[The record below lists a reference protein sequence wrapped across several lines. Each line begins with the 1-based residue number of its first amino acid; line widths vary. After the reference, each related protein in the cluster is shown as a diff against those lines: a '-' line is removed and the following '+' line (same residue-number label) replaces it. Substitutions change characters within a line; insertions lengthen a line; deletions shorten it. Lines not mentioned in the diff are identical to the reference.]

1 MAQRQTQTQASLSRT
16 EEKPHL
22 LYLVHRIPFPP
33 NKGDKVRSFHLLKFL
48 SQHYRVHLG
57 TFVDY
62 TQDWQYV
69 SALNE
74 FCESVHV
81 EGINPLVARALSL
94 RGLLQDEALS
104 LPFYRKGG
112 MKRWV
117 RETLDKQRIV
127 RAVVFSSPMAQYL
140 DGDIA
145 ARCVVDFVDV
155 DSAKWTRYAEDRS
168 GALAWLYRR
177 EGERLAAFE
186 RSVAQRTAASVL
198 VSQAEAALF
207 NKVAP
212 DSAQVTHAIGN
223 GVNAESFSPQHSFKS
238 PYAADEL
245 PIVFTGAMDYWPNID
260 AVCSFADEVWPGIL
274 AQWPAARFYI
284 VGMNPAEAVTAL
296 AQRAGITV
304 TGTVPDV
311 RPWLRYARVVVAPLR
326 VARGVQ
332 NKILEAM
339 AMARP
344 VVASAICA
352 VGIKAEHGEELL
364 VADSAAAWATV
375 MTSLLA
381 DAVRAEAVGQRA
393 RERILADYS
402 WDAHLQQFKVL
413 IELASRNSNSTRNT
427 AAQIGQ

>member
-1 MAQRQTQTQASLSRT
+1 MAQDDRSSAQDNR
-16 EEKPHL
+16 PHL

-62 TQDWQYV
+62 AQDWQYV
-69 SALNE
+69 AALDE
-74 FCESVHV
+74 FCESVYA
-81 EGINPLVARALSL
+81 ERISPRIARVLSL
-94 RGLLQDEALS
+94 RGLLNHEALS
-104 LPFYRKGG
+104 LPFYRKRR
-112 MKRWV
+112 MARWV

-140 DGDIA
+140 DDAIA
-145 ARCVVDFVDV
+145 PRCVVDFVDV

-198 VSQAEAALF
+198 VSQAEATMF
-207 NKVAP
+207 QKVAP
-212 DSAQVTHAIGN
+212 ESAQITHAIGN
-223 GVNAESFSPQHSFKS
+223 GVNAESFSPQHAFDS
-238 PYAADEL
+238 PYAPDEL
-245 PIVFTGAMDYWPNID
+245 PVVFTGAMDYWPNID
-260 AVCSFADEVWPGIL
+260 AVCSFADEVWPAIL

-284 VGMNPAEAVTAL
+284 VGMNPSEAVMAL
-296 AQRAGITV
+296 TQRAGIKV

-311 RPWLRYARVVVAPLR
+311 RPWLRHARVVVAPLR

-339 AMARP
+339 AMGRP
-344 VVASAICA
+344 VITSAICA
-352 VGIKAEHGEELL
+352 LGIKAERGEELL
-364 VADSAAAWATV
+364 VADSGAEWAAAV
-375 MTSLLA
+375 TSLLV
-381 DAVRAEAVGQRA
+381 DRTHAEQVGEKA
-393 RERILADYS
+393 RTRILADYS

-413 IELASRNSNSTRNT
+413 IELATLNSTSTRNT
-427 AAQIGQ
+427 AAHIGQ